1 MTIATIWFC
10 IGLSLLIA
18 EALLPGL
25 ILFFFGFG
33 AWITALVTWWLP
45 LSLNL
50 QLVLFL
56 SSSSILLFT
65 LRRYLKDIFSGRMLE
80 NDNPDGD
87 DFDGDIGQTAVVKVA
102 IHPNQKG
109 RVEFHGSLWTA
120 ESDQSLEEEKQVKI
134 IGKDNITLKVTALDQ
149 ANNINLK
156 VTI

>member
-33 AWITALVTWWLP
+33 AWLTALVTLWLP
-45 LSLNL
+45 LPLTL

-65 LRRYLKDIFSGRMLE
+65 LRSSLKKIFSGRIV
-80 NDNPDGD
+80 NDNFDED

-120 ESDQSLEEEKQVKI
+120 ESDQTLEEERQVKI
-134 IGKDNITLKVTALDQ
+134 IGKDNITLKVTALS
-149 ANNINLK
+149 N
-156 VTI
+156 

>member
-33 AWITALVTWWLP
+33 AWLTALVISQFP
-45 LSLNL
+45 LSLTL

-56 SSSSILLFT
+56 SSSSILLFA
-65 LRRYLKDIFSGRMLE
+65 LRSSLKKIFSGRIVS
-80 NDNPDGD
+80 NDNLDED

-120 ESDQSLEEEKQVKI
+120 ESDQTLEEETQVKI
-134 IGKDNITLKVTALDQ
+134 IGKDNITLKVTVLS
-149 ANNINLK
+149 N
-156 VTI
+156 

>member
-33 AWITALVTWWLP
+33 AWITALVISQEP
-45 LSLNL
+45 LSISMQFL
-50 QLVLFL
+50 LFI

-65 LRRYLKDIFSGRMLE
+65 LRRYMKKIFSGRVIV
-80 NDNPDGD
+80 NDNLDED
-87 DFDGDIGQTAVVKVA
+87 DFDGDIGQTAIVKVA
-102 IHPNQKG
+102 ITPNRKG

-120 ESDQSLEEEKQVKI
+120 ESDQTLEEGKPVKI
-134 IGKDNITLKVTALDQ
+134 IGKDNITLKVTALS
-149 ANNINLK
+149 I
-156 VTI
+156 